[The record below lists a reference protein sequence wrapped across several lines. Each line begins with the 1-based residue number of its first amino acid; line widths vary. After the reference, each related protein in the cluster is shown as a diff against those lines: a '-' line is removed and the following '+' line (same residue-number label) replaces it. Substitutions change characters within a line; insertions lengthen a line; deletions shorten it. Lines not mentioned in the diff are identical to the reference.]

1 MDNNSLQK
9 IKDIISR
16 ADHIAIGVG
25 KNPTIDEM
33 GAALAFTL
41 ALEGINKRVTV
52 VCPTDPIVE
61 ISNLVGID
69 KVRNSLV
76 GDGGDLVVSFPYKEG
91 EIEKVSYTID
101 NDFLN
106 IVVTAGEKGL
116 SFNERDVKYTRG
128 GGAPS
133 VFIIVGTPRLSDLEG
148 LFNPEALKDTTIINI
163 DNKADNQGFGD
174 LVLVSPKFSSVS
186 EQVADLVLALG
197 YDIDVDASQNLLS
210 GISYATGNFQDPKT
224 SYLAFEIASILM
236 KKGALRNSNSPALP
250 KQDANS
256 FMQQLQQDDRSTLP
270 KPRVSEER
278 PFPTPQSQEDIIR
291 QELRRQQDRTTDRP
305 QPQTQPRPQQ
315 QVKNPQRPDF
325 GGNRQQPQRP
335 QPQHV
340 QPQQNQTQ
348 NTQQDEPFDDTPPE
362 DWLTPK
368 VYKGS
373 SNV

>member
-9 IKDIISR
+9 IKDILNR

-25 KNPTIDEM
+25 KNPNIDEM
-33 GAALAFTL
+33 GAALGFTL
-41 ALEGINKRVTV
+41 ALEGINKRVSV
-52 VCPTDPIVE
+52 VCPTDPTVE
-61 ISNLVGID
+61 LSNLVGID

-76 GDGGDLVVSFPYKEG
+76 GDGGDLIVSFPYKEG

-148 LFNPEALKDTTIINI
+148 LFNPDALKDTTIINI

-197 YDIDVDASQNLLS
+197 YDIDIDASQNLLS
-210 GISYATGNFQDPKT
+210 GISYATDNFQNPKT

-236 KKGALRNSNSPALP
+236 KKGAMRVSGGGSLTRR
-250 KQDANS
+250 DENS
-256 FMQQLQQDDRSTLP
+256 FMGQLPRDDRSQMQRQRA
-270 KPRVSEER
+270 PRDEGRSMQ
-278 PFPTPQSQEDIIR
+278 QSQEDAIR
-291 QELRRQQDRTTDRP
+291 QELRRQQDRG
-305 QPQTQPRPQQ
+305 QQQQQRPQQ
-315 QVKNPQRPDF
+315 QQQPARNQQQRQDF
-325 GGNRQQPQRP
+325 GQSRNQQQRP
-335 QPQHV
+335 QQQS
-340 QPQQNQTQ
+340 QP
-348 NTQQDEPFDDTPPE
+348 QDEPFDDNPPE